1 MRDYLPDTVFDSL
14 RTWAEVDLCALE
26 RNFDKV
32 RARQPEN
39 VGVCAVIK
47 ADAYGHGSV
56 EVAKALE
63 GKAAL
68 FAVAMTDEGVQLRQN
83 GIDTP
88 ILVLGHT
95 APGDLPDLAK
105 YNVATTVSTLEEAKL
120 ITEFCR
126 RTGDEVAVHAAVDTG
141 MTRLGFSPDDEGID
155 ACAELF
161 RMKGVRVEGL
171 FTHYASS
178 DSADKTAA
186 YRQEELFLRFA
197 EGLRNR
203 GIVLPVLH
211 ACNSAAAIGMD
222 RRFDMVRAGIVLYGL
237 KPSDEVDLSVIG
249 GVEPVM
255 ALRTHV
261 TRVRRVPAG
270 TPVSYGGAFVTDRE
284 TAVATLSAG
293 YADGVPRLISN
304 RGRVIIRGVSV
315 PILGRVCMDQ
325 FMADV
330 TDVPGCAV
338 GDRAT
343 IFGCD
348 GEESISADE
357 VAEQAGT
364 IGYEIVCSVT
374 SRVPRVYMRD
384 GRPVRVSNRIV
395 RE

>member
-1 MRDYLPDTVFDSL
+1 MREYLPDAIFDSL
-14 RTWAEVDLCALE
+14 RTWAEVDLDALE

-56 EVAKALE
+56 DVAKALE

-83 GIDTP
+83 GIETP

-95 APGDLPDLAK
+95 APGDLPDLEK
-105 YNVATTVSTLEEAKL
+105 YNVATTVSTIEEARL
-120 ITEFCR
+120 ITEYCR
-126 RTGDEVAVHAAVDTG
+126 KTGGEIAVHAAVDTG
-141 MTRLGFSPDDEGID
+141 MTRLGFSPDDDGI
-155 ACAELF
+155 AECAELF
-161 RMKGVRVEGL
+161 SMQGVRVEGL

-186 YRQEELFLRFA
+186 LRQERLFVRFA
-197 EGLRNR
+197 EGLRER
-203 GIVLPVLH
+203 GVALPVLH
-211 ACNSAAAIGMD
+211 ACNSAAAVEMD
-222 RRFDMVRAGIVLYGL
+222 RRFDMVRAGIILYGL
-237 KPSDEVDLSVIG
+237 MPSDEVDLSVIG

-270 TPVSYGGAFVTDRE
+270 TPVSYGGTFVTDRE
-284 TAVATLSAG
+284 TVVATLSAG

-330 TDVPGCAV
+330 TEIPGCSV
-338 GDRAT
+338 GDTAT
-343 IFGCD
+343 IFGGD
-348 GEESISADE
+348 GGESISADD
-357 VAEQAGT
+357 VAGQAET
-364 IGYEIVCSVT
+364 IGYELVCSIT

-384 GRPVRVSNRIV
+384 GRPVRVSKRIV